1 MFPGAKLD
9 RLNLLLSE
17 EQRRAIEA
25 RSGVRV
31 RSAELKV
38 WKSSDGGLFIVDDVV
53 GKHELITFALAL
65 TPAGAV
71 RAIEI
76 LDYRESYG
84 YEVRNADWR
93 AQFIGKT
100 GGAALKL
107 DQDIR
112 NISGATLSCRHVT
125 DGVKRLLVT
134 YDVALK

>member
-1 MFPGAKLD
+1 M
-9 RLNLLLSE
+9 
-17 EQRRAIEA
+17 
-25 RSGVRV
+25 RV